1 MVTLKPGA
9 RLKSAVCDTE
19 VMVIK
24 GKGDFDLRCG
34 GMLLSTDGADGNAQG
49 NELFMTGALI
59 GKRYVNEQ
67 ASIELL
73 CTKGGAGS
81 LADGEQLM
89 SLKQTEALPSSD

>member
-1 MVTLKPGA
+1 MITLKPGA
-9 RLKSAVCDTE
+9 RFKSAVCDTE

-34 GMLLSTDGADGNAQG
+34 GLLLSTDGGDGNAQV
-49 NELFMTGALI
+49 NDAFNTGALI

-81 LADGEQLM
+81 LADGEQRLNI
-89 SLKQTEALPSSD
+89 KQTEALPSSD